1 MAGWP
6 GEHPPGPQPSEE
18 AWDRTECRCETIS
31 LEPSGSAT
39 HQRRLNDA
47 SAMAPRRLNDASVPA
62 NPEIRLA
69 SVTTNNQ
76 RPSLPLGG
84 KLPSLRPY
92 AGKGS
97 NEGPPTLPCATME
110 AETTCGD
117 ARFRQGVALLRL
129 QAEVPSPSLIRR
141 QNSSWQQATSSCSL
155 TRAARPPPHPISE
168 VDGGRNN
175 SGVAALQRRC
185 ERLRK
190 IGLGRGGSA
199 GRDAPAD
206 T

>member
-1 MAGWP
+1 MAGGS

-39 HQRRLNDA
+39 HQRRPHDGSTTHPCLQTPK
-47 SAMAPRRLNDASVPA
+47 SGWP
-62 NPEIRLA
+62 